1 MHGQPKVDCWLY
13 QREWVTKFLLMMDPI
28 TFTVE
33 RKNLDDSYL
42 ETQVPVVLEQ
52 IAKAINRLVF
62 TLENTL

>member
-1 MHGQPKVDCWLY
+1 MTTLTLISFYKIFIEDGPNHFY
-13 QREWVTKFLLMMDPI
+13 SR
-28 TFTVE
+28 